1 MSKITIPE
9 NIPTFDLEVFI
20 IPNLPNCYS
29 SNPSDGH
36 SVVGA
41 GDWWSMKSFAMQGDE
56 ISRLGIDPQEI
67 KLSTR
72 SMWVNVWL
80 TGLGVDNLSAHGCRN
95 TGLYEFL
102 HGKDNGLRRDDLLP
116 NYLPEEFLRGVKEGD
131 IKETYITKYVGNG
144 CNDFRKE
151 AVCRIRWTFRQAGHR
166 YASHGEFGELFE
178 SLIRRARAYRS
189 REFYEQKTKVA

>member
-41 GDWWSMKSFAMQGDE
+41 DGWWSMKSFVSMGDE
-56 ISRLGIDPQEI
+56 VKRLGIDPQDLRI
-67 KLSTR
+67 STR
-72 SMWVNVWL
+72 SMWVNVWIA
-80 TGLGVDNLSAHGCRN
+80 GLGVDNLSAHGCRN

-102 HGKDNGLRRDDLLP
+102 RGKDNGLRNDYLLP
-116 NYLPEEFLRGVKEGD
+116 NYLPEEFLQGVKEGD
-131 IKETYITKYVGNG
+131 TKDTYITKYVGDS

-151 AVCRIRWTFRQAGHR
+151 AVCRIRWTFRQSGHR
-166 YASHGEFGELFE
+166 YSNHGEFGEL
-178 SLIRRARAYRS
+178 LKKLLTRARAFRC
-189 REFYEQKTKVA
+189 A